1 MLVVNLLNERIL
13 NMDNNLNFKDI
24 EENKNLI
31 AETTYN
37 SISNLFSKE
46 EQKNILVAEINPEY
60 MDGIKLCEHYNIDI
74 KTGINCLICE
84 CKRSENKSYVAL
96 LVPTGYKYNMS
107 STVKKYTNS
116 RMVSVAPLE
125 YVLEQTKMEYGSINP
140 IELPQEWNIFIDPKV
155 MEVDRIICGSGLQK
169 SKLSLPSK
177 YLLKLKNVEILEN
190 LAKEVN

>member
-1 MLVVNLLNERIL
+1 MSRV
-13 NMDNNLNFKDI
+13 
-24 EENKNLI
+24 
-31 AETTYN
+31 TYTC
-37 SISNLFSKE
+37 IDNLFTE
-46 EQKNILVAEINPEY
+46 EEKDSILVAEINPEY
-60 MDGIKLCEHYNIDI
+60 MDGVRLCEHYNIDI
-74 KTGINCLICE
+74 KTGANCLVCE
-84 CKRSENKSYVAL
+84 CKRGENKSYVAL

-140 IELPQEWNIFIDPKV
+140 IGLPQEWKIFIDSKV

-169 SKLSLPSK
+169 SKRSLPSK
-177 YLLKLKNVEILEN
+177 YLLKLNNVEILEN